1 MNTKKE
7 TYVFVVRYGFNYE
20 TDNIFGIYTSRY
32 KAKKAIEKRTQEG
45 CLLHYYKHSRNGY
58 IEILQC
64 VLS

>member
-1 MNTKKE
+1 MKIKQE

-32 KAKKAIEKRTQEG
+32 KAKKAIEKHTQKDY
-45 CLLHYYKHSRNGY
+45 LLHYYKESRNGY
-58 IEILQC
+58 IKILQS